1 MQGQSSAHLSCPDPA
16 PPSGGAQIFPK
27 AAHLQCEDNRRSQ
40 RAVKRPDSFLI
51 LPAAFPHGTSS
62 RDKIVRFAD
71 GKSADR
77 TFCHDRGLHTRSNQW
92 GNHEK
97 ICLVRHA
104 RWVGDDGYCRRSACR
119 ARVLDRQCEH
129 ENRTRYRVPERR
141 GHSRGDVVNVRGCLR
156 DESWCDVI
164 WAGNRG
170 WVFSE
175 YLAFDYR
182 GAPTPLPDIGLS
194 VFRIP
199 VVSFVGVDYWRRHY
213 VGRPWYH
220 ERDRWTRYTPR
231 QRAGWR
237 PPPPGPRNPGW
248 WRSGYKV
255 HPGMRP
261 PPDRG
266 WKRPSRH
273 DGPRHEGHRR

>member
-1 MQGQSSAHLSCPDPA
+1 MFGSPTESRPSERSVMTGEFALGAINGEIMRKYALFGTLAGLAMMGIAAVANAAPGFSTANVNIRTGPDTEF
-16 PPSGGAQIFPK
+16 PS
-27 AAHLQCEDNRRSQ
+27 
-40 RAVKRPDSFLI
+40 
-51 LPAAFPHGTSS
+51 
-62 RDKIVRFAD
+62 
-71 GKSADR
+71 
-77 TFCHDRGLHTRSNQW
+77 
-92 GNHEK
+92 
-97 ICLVRHA
+97 
-104 RWVGDDGYCRRSACR
+104 VG
-119 ARVLDRQCEH
+119 VI
-129 ENRTRYRVPERR
+129 PE
-141 GHSRGDVVNVRGCLR
+141 GDVVDVRGCLR

-182 GAPTPLPDIGLS
+182 GEPTPLPDIGLS

-213 VGRPWYH
+213 VGRPWYN
-220 ERDRWTRYTPR
+220 ERDRWTRYKPR
-231 QRAGWR
+231 PRVGWR
-237 PPPPGPRNPGW
+237 APPPGPRNPGW

-273 DGPRHEGHRR
+273 DGPRQDGHRR